1 MATATLN
8 RVAQS
13 LRIDLTPVEFQVL
26 DALIAVNGPG
36 RIEATIAYL
45 VRQMM
50 QDRSELEKLR
60 LKSYID
66 RARDVKRA
74 ELAAIMAADPQA

>member
-8 RVAQS
+8 RVAQA

-26 DALIAVNGPG
+26 DALMTVNGPG
-36 RIEATIAYL
+36 RVEGAIAYL

-50 QDRSELEKLR
+50 QDKAELEKLR
-60 LKSYID
+60 LKSYVD